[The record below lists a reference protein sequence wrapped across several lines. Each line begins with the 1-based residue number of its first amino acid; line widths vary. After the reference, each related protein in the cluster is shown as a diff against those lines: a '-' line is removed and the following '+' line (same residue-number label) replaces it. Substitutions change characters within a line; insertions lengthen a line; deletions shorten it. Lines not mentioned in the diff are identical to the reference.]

1 MSEEASPQVNN
12 EENGGNESPNV
23 GGHEMD
29 SPGQQMEGEN
39 MEGSPDYGRK
49 KDNRL
54 IIKCYRR
61 GHGRRYE
68 RRRWHGS

>member
-1 MSEEASPQVNN
+1 
-12 EENGGNESPNV
+12 
-23 GGHEMD
+23 MD

-49 KDNRL
+49 KDKRL